1 MSRKPALKE
10 HQMAVKLED
19 FSAYTGF
26 AKRAMAPAAKFNEA
40 VAGNFERLARFQHDL
55 AGDWLQLAIDQMQ
68 ASAKARDIGSLVS
81 RQAEIASK
89 FVDKATQRQQAFA
102 KLATEAQASVAHWI
116 DEATT
121 AAHKAA

>member
-1 MSRKPALKE
+1 
-10 HQMAVKLED
+10 MAVKLED

-40 VAGNFERLARFQHDL
+40 VAGNFERLARFQHDM

-68 ASAKARDIGSLVS
+68 ASVKAKDIGSLVS

-102 KLATEAQASVAHWI
+102 KLATEAQASVACWV
-116 DEATT
+116 DETT
-121 AAHKAA
+121 TVGHKAA